1 MHTIQLNVHDSI
13 YEKLMGLLEI
23 LPQDKVQIT
32 EESDYPTIS
41 FEEAQA
47 KVRRA
52 ANNISE
58 QSGVELSLAIDEVL
72 RS

>member
-1 MHTIQLNVHDSI
+1 MHTIRLNVHDSI

-23 LPQDKVQIT
+23 LPQDKVEIT
-32 EESDYPTIS
+32 EESDYPAIS
-41 FEEAQA
+41 FEEAKQ
-47 KVRRA
+47 KVSRS

-58 QSGVELSLAIDEVL
+58 NSGVELTQAVDEVL